1 MKNVIAYL
9 SYLPKQ
15 IVLPFVLLAALLL
28 PGAVFANHAPGSV
41 PYTGASTQGADHA
54 AFNIFSGDI
63 PGVPSNAGEQDF
75 VTVAPTGTLDWTNNL
90 EICEGKFDVAIYLHN
105 GAGVDENG
113 ANLDGDGVATGVRIK
128 LTLPSGASM
137 SHDLV
142 GTITAD
148 NVAAIVD
155 QATVHC
161 DNHEIELDY
170 VEGSA
175 QIFRQSDGQFDPLSD
190 DIVGPNGTLV
200 GWETDNGVLPG
211 CWEYRVIVKLTVE
224 VKKVE
229 KPTPIF
235 DCTSLVADLTAIK
248 KGDEVEFTAK
258 AVAKDGATVTSY
270 DFNFGDGEDET
281 VVTDQLSASTT
292 HTYDKVGTYNANVT
306 VNFDVDGADKSDS
319 GEKCAVTIKV
329 TEDEP
334 VCPTNPEL
342 PADHK
347 DCKPPVTPPTES
359 LPTTGPASV
368 AAGFFGTSALFMS
381 ARSWL
386 ESRKMLLAGLLK
398 KQ

>member
-1 MKNVIAYL
+1 MKNVATYL

-15 IVLPFVLLAALLL
+15 VVLPFVLLAALLL
-28 PGAVFANHAPGSV
+28 PGAVFADHAPGSV
-41 PYTGASTQGADHA
+41 PYAGENTQGADHA

-75 VTVAPTGTLDWTNNL
+75 VTVAPTGTPNWTNNL

-113 ANLDGDGVATGVRIK
+113 ENLDGDGVATGTRIK
-128 LTLPSGASM
+128 LTLPSGETM

-142 GTITAD
+142 GTISAD
-148 NVAAIVD
+148 NVAAIMD

-161 DNHEIELDY
+161 NDHDIKLDY

-200 GWETDNGVLPG
+200 GSSTDNGVVPG
-211 CWEYRVIVKLTVE
+211 CWEFRVIVKLTVE

-235 DCTSLVADLTAIK
+235 ECTSLIADLTAIK
-248 KGDEVEFTAK
+248 KGDEVEFTA
-258 AVAKDGATVTSY
+258 AAQAKDGATVENY
-270 DFNFGDGEDET
+270 VFNFGDGEDET
-281 VVTDQLSASTT
+281 VVTDQLSTSTS
-292 HTYDKVGTYNANVT
+292 HTYDATGTFKATVT
-306 VNFDVDGADKSDS
+306 VNFDVDGQDKSDS
-319 GEKCAVTIKV
+319 GNECAVTIKV

-334 VCPTNPEL
+334 EV
-342 PADHK
+342 
-347 DCKPPVTPPTES
+347 VPPTEI

-368 AAGFFGTSALFMS
+368 AAGFFGTSALFMG

-398 KQ
+398 KEQ